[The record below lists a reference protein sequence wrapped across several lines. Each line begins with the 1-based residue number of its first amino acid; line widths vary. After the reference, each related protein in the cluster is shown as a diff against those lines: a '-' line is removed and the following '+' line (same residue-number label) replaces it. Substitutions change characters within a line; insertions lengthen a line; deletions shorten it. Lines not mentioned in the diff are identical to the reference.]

1 MNFSTFCLFHAL
13 ICSQSLKVKPVC
25 FEIHVFECNIA
36 LVLTVSLFFCFVMIC
51 DSMLS
56 QEV

>member
-25 FEIHVFECNIA
+25 FEIHVFECNSS
-36 LVLTVSLFFCFVMIC
+36 TNSKSFFLFCYDM
-51 DSMLS
+51 
-56 QEV
+56 